1 MRCHSLPKESL
12 LTKGWQYQHVY
23 RRGRRIRADGFT
35 LIYTPNMIDRNRL
48 GISVSGM
55 KLAVKRNRIK
65 RLIREFYRLH
75 PLFPSAIAG
84 AGEMR
89 SGFDLVVATNSHF
102 IPKGLKHLESVF
114 LSFLPVDC
122 HLGGA
127 AAGK

>member
-1 MRCHSLPKESL
+1 MPSLTKESL

-23 RRGRRIRADGFT
+23 RRGHRIRANGFT
-35 LIYTPNMIDRNRL
+35 LIYVSNTVGRNRL

-65 RLIREFYRLH
+65 RLIREFYRIH

-84 AGEMR
+84 AGEIQG
-89 SGFDLVVATNSHF
+89 GFDLVVATNSHF
-102 IPKGLKHLESVF
+102 VPRGLKHLEPVF
-114 LSFLPVDC
+114 LSFLPVGC
-122 HLGGA
+122 HLEAA